1 MTEADETVAAFFVRS
16 SQGSADKISLSIQEE
31 KCRARAEELADRVVE
46 INLGIHTGFS
56 AHVKPHAEE
65 RIDTNET
72 VLQFVKVLREGVYD
86 YVVAYDP
93 RRIARDEYLFEITRA
108 ARLGEAEFSFINAHV
123 DDIDDP
129 LFPVMHVFEAAT
141 KRHEMFRAA
150 EALARRE
157 ENDLPTGRPPKG
169 LKYNGDKT
177 TLVPDDE
184 FEAVL
189 AIIAL
194 IDADGCSYTDI
205 VRAGLAPSKG
215 TITGI
220 KDKRSLYLEK
230 AAEHGHVLPDPE
242 DAIDACR

>member
-1 MTEADETVAAFFVRS
+1 MTEADETVAVFFVRS
-16 SQGSADKISLSIQEE
+16 SQGTSDKISLSIQEE
-31 KCRARAEELADRVVE
+31 KCRARAEELADTVVE

-56 AHVKPHAEE
+56 AHVKPHSED
-65 RIDTNET
+65 RIDTNEQ
-72 VLQFVKVLREGVYD
+72 VLQFVEDLREGAYD

-93 RRIARDEYLFEITRA
+93 KRIARDEYLFEITRA
-108 ARLGEAEFSFINAHV
+108 ARLGRAEFSFINARI

-129 LFPVMHVFEAAT
+129 MFPVEHVFEAST
-141 KRHEMFRAA
+141 KRHEMHKAA

-169 LKYNGDKT
+169 LEYNGEKT
-177 TLVPDDE
+177 ELVPGDE
-184 FEAVL
+184 FGNVL

-194 IDADGCSYTDI
+194 IDGDGYSYTDI

-220 KDKRSLYLEK
+220 KEKRSLYLEK

-242 DAIDACR
+242 DAIDAC